1 MALEIATA
9 KACKE
14 RFQQLDEEA
23 NALEVEIAQRLKS
36 GIRRALA
43 VRCVGEDARNKGK
56 ESQANALPK
65 TVGKGAVSITGAPG
79 TASSKGYVPA
89 AVSTGTQEASPK
101 PIMRRIDEVVR
112 AVTPII
118 ESEHPAGPI
127 YKLDEAAMKLH
138 AIDARELSALNV
150 QMRLAGGYREQQREI
165 GRLVGYA
172 HAFPARMTVIAP
184 SPTGTLF
191 TGVRLPRNAPP
202 ELQSLANKYAHHQPA
217 QQQLADAI
225 YERNRKSSEDGLS
238 AHSPPQRPIAAP
250 RMMGKVPHAG
260 PIMNGRSVL
269 AADEGEPSSGLSS
282 SAPVHEQ
289 VEAEH
294 KLVLLESETP
304 PKDRAPPSAAQECNT
319 AEGGLPETSDRAN
332 APTRDDGSSDARND
346 TSEASKPAVDRTST
360 VPAKTSQVRG
370 PEFLRAEPT
379 PAALGG
385 PASATE
391 PPLLNSL
398 LITAAPISSG
408 QIGTGPET
416 EKATLAAQRETLID
430 TTEPDGEVKGP
441 KFNETGTT
449 APKTTG
455 TLPTEKAEVRLN
467 AGGSRSA
474 DADLALSDLAARTK
488 QRLGPKWPQFQEDLK
503 RFGKL
508 TQGPEKERLAYTING
523 RLEVQMSD
531 RYKYPRLSTI
541 FENSDR
547 NFASLQKAVEAQKTI
562 QWK

>member
-1 MALEIATA
+1 LQTDNKTVDNQSRLWRQSLGIGELTLAAKDELHRLIDTWASAKAGANEQRAIGEELTQQYNRAQSRAERVIKTSNQHINAINKGTATDRQGKNRDRYSKHLAEASEHLNGLKIVMALEIATA

-56 ESQANALPK
+56 ESQANALLK

-250 RMMGKVPHAG
+250 RMMGKVAHAG

-269 AADEGEPSSGLSS
+269 AATFVERTCTRTGRSRT
-282 SAPVHEQ
+282 Q
-289 VEAEH
+289 V
-294 KLVLLESETP
+294 
-304 PKDRAPPSAAQECNT
+304 
-319 AEGGLPETSDRAN
+319 
-332 APTRDDGSSDARND
+332 GS
-346 TSEASKPAVDRTST
+346 
-360 VPAKTSQVRG
+360 
-370 PEFLRAEPT
+370 
-379 PAALGG
+379 
-385 PASATE
+385 
-391 PPLLNSL
+391 
-398 LITAAPISSG
+398 
-408 QIGTGPET
+408 
-416 EKATLAAQRETLID
+416 
-430 TTEPDGEVKGP
+430 
-441 KFNETGTT
+441 
-449 APKTTG
+449 
-455 TLPTEKAEVRLN
+455 
-467 AGGSRSA
+467 
-474 DADLALSDLAARTK
+474 
-488 QRLGPKWPQFQEDLK
+488 
-503 RFGKL
+503 FGK
-508 TQGPEKERLAYTING
+508 
-523 RLEVQMSD
+523 
-531 RYKYPRLSTI
+531 
-541 FENSDR
+541 
-547 NFASLQKAVEAQKTI
+547 
-562 QWK
+562 